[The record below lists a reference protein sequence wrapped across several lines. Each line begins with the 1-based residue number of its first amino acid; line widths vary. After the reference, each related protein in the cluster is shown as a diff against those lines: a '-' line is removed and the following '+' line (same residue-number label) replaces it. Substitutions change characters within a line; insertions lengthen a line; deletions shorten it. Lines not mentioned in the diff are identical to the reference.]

1 MSDKTIGVKF
11 PYTLK
16 IYDFLSG
23 GEKINPRDFVVVE
36 TTQGMEIGQVIY
48 TEKKIT
54 DKNLEA
60 PLKEIIRIAVDE
72 DIKKHKELEENA
84 KELYPVFLE
93 KIEHHNLPMTP
104 VGVSYSLD
112 ESKVVFYF
120 TAEGRVDFR
129 ELAKDL
135 SRTIQKQAILR
146 QIGPRDEAKL
156 IGGYGRCG
164 RPICCGTFLAGTEG
178 ISMELVE
185 RQYGVQKNASK
196 VSGICG
202 RLMCCLNYEES
213 ERPDVKSGSP
223 TESDTRRSHRTRLPK
238 DNNIKENGG
247 KANKTCPERL
257 KGAEG

>member
-1 MSDKTIGVKF
+1 MADKAIGVKF

-16 IYDFLSG
+16 IYDFLAG
-23 GEKINPRDFVVVE
+23 NEKISPRDFVVVE

-48 TEKKIT
+48 TEKKI
-54 DKNLEA
+54 DEKNLEA
-60 PLKEIIRIAVDE
+60 PLKEIIRVAVDE
-72 DIKKHKELEENA
+72 DIKKQEELKEAA
-84 KELYPVFLE
+84 KELYPVFIE
-93 KIEHHNLPMTP
+93 KIEHYGLPMTP

-156 IGGYGRCG
+156 VGGYGRCG

-178 ISMELVE
+178 ISMDLVE
-185 RQYGVQKNASK
+185 KQYGVQKNASK

-202 RLMCCLNYEES
+202 RLMCCLNYEEAEKS
-213 ERPDVKSGSP
+213 THKGVKVGSPDEQSGSRL
-223 TESDTRRSHRTRLPK
+223 SDL
-238 DNNIKENGG
+238 NNTKENVGRTG
-247 KANKTCPERL
+247 K
-257 KGAEG
+257 